1 MDEPFE
7 GDITGKIHSSVGSS
21 ICGPED
27 SFSESTEA
35 IISVITDDVAQ
46 CGRGKDQ
53 AFRGFGNNY
62 LTPTHPTYFSHF
74 SGHGSTQIAFA
85 SVLPQPPFVTAAREH

>member
-46 CGRGKDQ
+46 CGREKT
-53 AFRGFGNNY
+53 RLFGD
-62 LTPTHPTYFSHF
+62 
-74 SGHGSTQIAFA
+74 SGIII
-85 SVLPQPPFVTAAREH
+85 